1 MQMLSTGAEAS
12 VHAAGNRVYKHR
24 AVKSYRHPLLDQ
36 KLRMERM
43 HREANLLVKLAKLGV
58 PAPRLLEQDEER
70 ATLVM
75 ERIPG
80 KMLRDVLARNGNRY
94 ATELGALIARLHAA
108 DIIHGDLTTSN
119 VMVRTVPKE
128 LVLIDFG
135 LSYVSQKVEDR
146 AVDLHLLRQALESK
160 HHRIAATCYAAVI
173 AAYRK
178 HYRNARAVLAR
189 LAQVEQR
196 GRYKGKG
203 DGLGHS

>member
-1 MQMLSTGAEAS
+1 MPILARGAEAVLTATRS
-12 VHAAGNRVYKHR
+12 AVRKHR
-24 AVKSYRHPLLDQ
+24 SVKRYRHPILDQ

-43 HREANLLVKLAKLGV
+43 HREANLLEKLAKLGI
-58 PAPRLLEQDEER
+58 PAPHLHERDEGR

-80 KMLRDVLARNGNRY
+80 KMLRDVLARNGKRY
-94 ATELGALIARLHAA
+94 ATELGTLIARLHTA

-119 VMVRTVPKE
+119 VMVRNSSKE

-146 AVDLHLLRQALESK
+146 AVDLHLLRQALEST
-160 HHRIAATCYAAVI
+160 HYRIAVSCYAAVI

-189 LAQVEQR
+189 LERVEQR
-196 GRYKGKG
+196 GRYKMKG
-203 DGLGHS
+203 EL